1 MSVEARVP
9 DREDGPAGGG
19 EERFEIPSPGFD
31 IQGFDNPRIF
41 KKSHTHKKRE
51 KQNSRKGETSS
62 LAFPTPLLLGFFF
75 QNPFKKNPPSPLFL
89 RFPQKFFPFLFKKMF

>member
-75 QNPFKKNPPSPLFL
+75 PKPLQKKPPLSPISAFSAKN
-89 RFPQKFFPFLFKKMF
+89 FSFFV